1 MVVYWNKVTANES
14 RFCPK
19 FASRRQMMKILKN
32 PILWVVVLVFFMVA
46 AGYMIMLTTS
56 KQQEAIKRKIAE
68 KKMVL
73 KQYDLF
79 TMAVKTSPFE
89 IWAAG
94 SGGMVVRSLDEG
106 KSWEE
111 KQLGSPEVVFSSIHF
126 PDPNHGWLVGTRS
139 TIYNTEDGGKTWN
152 KIDRKDNMYLTS
164 VFFADVQHGW
174 ITGETGT
181 VLLTADGGKTWETID
196 TGLFLTTLND
206 IKFIDQKTGWA
217 VGEQGVVIFSSDG
230 GRTWR
235 NQQSGADKSLMSVFP
250 SSANTVWAGGLE
262 GTILLTKDGGKNWQ
276 KKVLNF
282 GENTITNHVNKMLE
296 QKSGTEGVESW
307 VEGQG
312 HNQIYALCRGAQQY
326 SFDGGYSWRPIM
338 MSKESKELLS
348 RGFLH
353 DIRFHPEKRELSWMV
368 GKWGV
373 ILHTVDGQCWER
385 VF

>member
-1 MVVYWNKVTANES
+1 
-14 RFCPK
+14 
-19 FASRRQMMKILKN
+19 MMKILKN

-68 KKMVL
+68 KRMVL

-126 PDPNHGWLVGTRS
+126 PDPDHGWLVGTRS
-139 TIYNTEDGGKTWN
+139 AIYNTEDGGKTWN

-174 ITGETGT
+174 ITGEMGT
-181 VLLTADGGKTWETID
+181 VLLTANGGKTWETID
-196 TGLFLTTLND
+196 TGLFLTTLNE

-235 NQQSGADKSLMSVFP
+235 NQQSGTGKSLMSVFP
-250 SSANTVWAGGLE
+250 TSASTVWAGGLE
-262 GTILLTKDGGKNWQ
+262 GTVLLTKDGGKNWQ
-276 KKVLNF
+276 KKVLTF
-282 GENTITNHVNKMLE
+282 GENTITNHVNKILE

-307 VEGQG
+307 VEGQ

-338 MSKESKELLS
+338 MDKESGELLR

-353 DIRFHPEKRELSWMV
+353 DIRFHPEKREFGWMV

-373 ILHTVDGQCWER
+373 ILRTVDAQNWER
-385 VF
+385 IF